1 MSEFKY
7 KNGAKLVFGLF
18 ILSLLIIIGCGT
30 LSQYD
35 IDSAKKRIDRDKQPQ
50 APFSIPKE

>member
-1 MSEFKY
+1 MGEFKY
-7 KNGAKLVFGLF
+7 KNGAKLVFGLL